1 MKHAPRDSQW
11 AAIRDTTHHLLVT
24 AGAGTGKTHTVVGK
38 VLYLLGVAVR
48 GETNAAPIALS
59 DIAAIT
65 YTNQAAA
72 DLKRKLRE
80 ELRRANRRELA
91 AEVDEARIGTIHAFC
106 GDVLREF
113 ALRGGLPPS
122 LRILTEDDTHT
133 LIDEIARDT
142 VISAVELESVPDL
155 DALLAQWS
163 LADIT
168 TWVATLAADTHRLSR
183 LTSARASL
191 GVREGAL
198 LDIARMAHDA
208 VEERMRRD
216 ASMDFH
222 RMLTWARDL
231 IRDAP
236 GVCAAL
242 RRRIRVL
249 IVDEFQD
256 VDPVQKEIAYLLADP
271 LSRATNTPRLMLVG
285 DPKQSIYAFRG
296 ADVTVWNSV
305 QRDFAERGAGI
316 VMHLADNFRS
326 VAPILAFVA
335 SAIGPQ
341 LDEPVQGDELQDF
354 EIPFHPVQPTR
365 TDGPDNLAV
374 EFIVVPRNADTRP
387 AVGIVRASE
396 AEAVAQR
403 MLELHAAHG
412 TNWRDMAI
420 LLTGW
425 GALDTY
431 AAALGRAGIPSYA
444 LRQEGFFE
452 RREILD
458 LILALRVV
466 RDPRDD
472 TALLGFLRAPFVG
485 AKDESLL
492 ALAFD
497 AKPPLFAV
505 APRTDCPEH
514 ELLSDAFALID
525 RYARLRDRLP
535 AAELLYRLLEETGY
549 LAHLALLG
557 DDGRQPLANIR
568 KFLRLL
574 DASGDKNLGDFLR
587 RIRDVRDTGS
597 HESDAPLYGATDDV
611 VTITSIH
618 SAKGLEWDTVF
629 WCDLVR
635 DPRKGHDPGKLL
647 IARDTMVLGL
657 PDTAAKEQP
666 AHFRE
671 LARTLDA
678 QRDAEYKRW
687 WYVAGTRAKNRL
699 VLSGIPCGEW
709 NGAGTFAGVLREWHP
724 GLTPDSG
731 ASLEYEEL
739 GRKFA
744 APVTLAPIVEPDP
757 RAPVELDTV
766 LPVETLARPRTP
778 VVVPAG
784 RGRFSATEL
793 LAWARCPKKHWFRY
807 IAGLQEPALDRNS
820 AEYGDAIARGQI
832 VHDVLE
838 HYDDDADLDALLDD
852 AMERVRADTFLSAD
866 ARRRRRDELR
876 TAIAR
881 AERDPGYRAIADL
894 PGARRELRF
903 LYIANEHAVA
913 EGAMDLVAAT
923 ADGLVIL
930 DVKTSRGS
938 VDDAERKAAD
948 YAPQR
953 DVYVAAAQGVSGL
966 PVQRFA
972 FHFTD
977 AGTQISTT
985 LTNEDRAHAATR
997 FVQLARNA
1005 TQPDPPLTS
1014 FPRECAFC
1022 GYRKVGWCEGVM

>member
-48 GETNAAPIALS
+48 GETCAAPITLS

-80 ELRRANRRELA
+80 ELRLANRRELA

-122 LRILTEDDTHT
+122 LRVLTEDDTHA
-133 LIDEIARDT
+133 IINEIARDT
-142 VISAVELESVPDL
+142 VISAVERESVSGMS
-155 DALLAQWS
+155 ALLAQWS
-163 LADIT
+163 LPDIT
-168 TWVATLAADTHRLSR
+168 TWVAMLAADTHRLAR
-183 LTSARASL
+183 LASGRASL
-191 GVREGAL
+191 GVRESAL
-198 LDIARMAHDA
+198 LDLARIAHDA

-216 ASMDFH
+216 SSMDFH

-256 VDPVQKEIAYLLADP
+256 VDPVQKEIAWLLADP
-271 LSRATNTPRLMLVG
+271 LSGATDTPRLMLVG

-296 ADVTVWNSV
+296 ADVTVWNQV
-305 QRDFAERGAGI
+305 QRDFAECGAGI

-335 SAIGPQ
+335 SAIGPH
-341 LDEPVQGDELQDF
+341 LDTPVRGNTLQDF

-365 TDGPDNLAV
+365 TDGPENHAV
-374 EFIVVPRNADTRP
+374 ECIVVPPDPDGKFT
-387 AVGIVRASE
+387 VGTVRASE
-396 AEAVAQR
+396 AEAVAER
-403 MLELHAAHG
+403 MLQLHATQG

-420 LLTGW
+420 LLPGW

-431 AAALGRAGIPSYA
+431 AAALDRAGIPAYA

-492 ALAFD
+492 ALALD
-497 AKPPLFAV
+497 AGSPLFEAV
-505 APRTDCPEH
+505 PPDDCLEH
-514 ELLSDAFALID
+514 ELLSDAFALIG
-525 RYARLRDRLP
+525 RYAGLRDRLP
-535 AAELLYRLLEETGY
+535 AAELLHRLLEETGY

-557 DDGRQPLANIR
+557 GDGLQPLANIR

-574 DASGDKNLGDFLR
+574 DAHGDENLGDFLR
-587 RIRDVRDTGS
+587 RIRDLRDAGS
-597 HESDAPLYGATDDV
+597 HESDARLYGSTDDV

-629 WCDLVR
+629 CCDLVR
-635 DPRKGHDPGKLL
+635 DPRQGHDRGKLL
-647 IARDTMVLGL
+647 IAHDTMVLGL

-666 AHFRE
+666 EHWRKLSDA
-671 LARTLDA
+671 LDA
-678 QRDAEYKRW
+678 ARDAEYKRW
-687 WYVAGTRAKNRL
+687 WYVAGTRARNRL
-699 VLSGIPCGEW
+699 VLCGIPCGEW
-709 NGAGTFAGVLREWHP
+709 KGAGTFAGVLREWRP
-724 GLTPDSG
+724 ALESVSDTPV
-731 ASLEYEEL
+731 EYEAL

-744 APVTLAPIVEPDP
+744 APITLAPIVEPDP
-757 RAPVELDTV
+757 HAPLEPGTV
-766 LPVETLARPRTP
+766 LPAETLVRPRAAVP
-778 VVVPAG
+778 VPAG

-793 LAWARCPKKHWFRY
+793 LAFSRCPRKHWFRY
-807 IAGLQEPALDRNS
+807 IAGVREPALQRDS
-820 AEYGDAIARGQI
+820 AAYGDAIARGQI

-838 HYDDDADLDALLDD
+838 HYDDGADLDALLDD
-852 AMERVRADTFLSAD
+852 AMERVHADTLLSAD

-876 TAIAR
+876 AAIASAR
-881 AERDPGYRAIADL
+881 QDAGYRAIADL
-894 PGARRELRF
+894 PTARRELRF

-913 EGAMDLVAAT
+913 EGAMDLAAAT
-923 ADGLVIL
+923 PDGLVIL

-938 VDDAERKAAD
+938 AVDAERKAAE
-948 YAPQR
+948 YTPQR

-972 FHFTD
+972 FFFTD
-977 AGTQISTT
+977 LGSQAGPP
-985 LTNEDRAHAATR
+985 LTDQDRAHAASE
-997 FVQLARNA
+997 FVQLAHRA
-1005 TQPDPPLTS
+1005 SQPDPPLTT
-1014 FPRECAFC
+1014 FPRECVFC
-1022 GYRKVGWCEGVM
+1022 GYRKAGWCEGRP